1 MRSLHLNR
9 HDLNHAAALFRIA
22 VLGFCIMLP
31 SKEKE
36 KYRKTV
42 DSSNWNML
50 SHHQQIQASVAGL
63 MIQ

>member
-22 VLGFCIMLP
+22 VLGFCIVLP
-31 SKEKE
+31 SKEE
-36 KYRKTV
+36 RKTV
-42 DSSNWNML
+42 DSSKWKML